1 MRCRR
6 LGYRRTRMERVPCR
20 GSSPSSVSFRV
31 PVATEDASLLPTVTV
46 QPSGPAASYVAFKSN
61 QRLWRARPSV
71 KGRRDRGRCRQSA
84 DIGVHKT
91 GIRNSDCCDDPIR
104 SCWICAQHCH
114 PEGNLTGIALD
125 AGIEMQGKQLDILR
139 QAVPSI
145 ARVAYL
151 SNRDDWEGAWGHA
164 ILAAGRAS
172 GISIIGIPLEPSAE
186 EPEYR
191 QAFETTTQQSAEALI
206 FNGLPPNLNNRDLI
220 AKLALEYRFPAIGWD
235 VGLVEKG

>member
-1 MRCRR
+1 
-6 LGYRRTRMERVPCR
+6 
-20 GSSPSSVSFRV
+20 
-31 PVATEDASLLPTVTV
+31 
-46 QPSGPAASYVAFKSN
+46 
-61 QRLWRARPSV
+61 
-71 KGRRDRGRCRQSA
+71 
-84 DIGVHKT
+84 
-91 GIRNSDCCDDPIR
+91 
-104 SCWICAQHCH
+104 
-114 PEGNLTGIALD
+114 
-125 AGIEMQGKQLDILR
+125 MQGKQLDILR

-191 QAFETTTQQSAEALI
+191 QAFETMTQQSAEALI

-220 AKLALEYRFPAIGWD
+220 AKLALEYRLPAIGWD